1 MTSVTPC
8 SFAYNYI
15 TPNKDTYAIYCNIM
29 SSRICLYIYTH
40 IYIYTCTLYLGYISS
55 RSHFTT
61 EWSLIFNIPIWDI
74 SCTVRS
80 LNSSVV
86 DLLARCHHRQARSG
100 IGLRSL
106 TAYTSENW
114 AEGFPKMGFV
124 RCFFSVRTDVF
135 FASIFWF
142 SGLLQQIFW
151 SYLNMVE
158 APLIKIFWIMKEVV
172 HSQKSN
178 QVVDDGLI
186 CSGCD
191 YWIKHVISRRKRN
204 ANINNS
210 YLTSIDRRIN
220 SQSNEHSQM
229 TQMCVDSIPLLVTG
243 WWWLEP
249 WNFMTFH
256 ILGINRSQLTN
267 SYFSEG

>member
-29 SSRICLYIYTH
+29 SSRICLYIY

-124 RCFFSVRTDVF
+124 RCFFFCQNWCFLCFHFLIFRAVTTDF
-135 FASIFWF
+135 
-142 SGLLQQIFW
+142 L
-151 SYLNMVE
+151 
-158 APLIKIFWIMKEVV
+158 
-172 HSQKSN
+172 
-178 QVVDDGLI
+178 
-186 CSGCD
+186 
-191 YWIKHVISRRKRN
+191 VISQYGR
-204 ANINNS
+204 S
-210 YLTSIDRRIN
+210 TID
-220 SQSNEHSQM
+220 Q
-229 TQMCVDSIPLLVTG
+229 DLLDHERSGAFPEVKPSGG
-243 WWWLEP
+243 WWVDLFWL
-249 WNFMTFH
+249 WLLNKTC
-256 ILGINRSQLTN
+256 
-267 SYFSEG
+267 YFPKKKKCKHK